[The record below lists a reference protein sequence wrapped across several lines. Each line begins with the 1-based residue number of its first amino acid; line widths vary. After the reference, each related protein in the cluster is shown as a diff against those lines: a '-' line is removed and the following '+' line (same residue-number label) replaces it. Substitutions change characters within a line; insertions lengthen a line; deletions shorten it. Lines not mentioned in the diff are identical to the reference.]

1 MNRYIT
7 ILLILVLVLSSC
19 SLFRYS
25 DPKLRR
31 VWMLTEFQN
40 FSKDSLVAKK
50 ASIDMTEKEYGKVF
64 MGCNE
69 VSYNYYNKHKS
80 EIYFKGGLSATNNCA
95 NMNLEEKFNAI
106 MQSITHYR
114 IEGHKLILTTEL
126 NEEIQFVA
134 QDWD

>member
-1 MNRYIT
+1 MRSIAIT
-7 ILLILVLVLSSC
+7 IILMMSISSC

-31 VWMLTEFQN
+31 VWMLSEFQN
-40 FSKDSLVAKK
+40 FHKDSLVAKK
-50 ASIDMTEKEYGKVF
+50 ASIDMREKEYAKVY

-80 EIYFKGGLSATNNCA
+80 EIYFKGGLSATTTCA
-95 NMNLEEKFNAI
+95 DMSLEDKFNAV
-106 MQSITHYR
+106 MQTITHYR
-114 IEGHKLILTTEL
+114 IEGHKLILKTL
-126 NEEIQFVA
+126 SNEEYTFVA